1 MDLTERSATFFSNE
15 KSMFSGS
22 VRRVS
27 TRPADPVQTNDG
39 KKATQHS
46 FLAVYGIVP
55 GHIVI
60 SARTDST
67 PAQLAFKT
75 GIALGNK
82 PRRELVTLPISSI
95 RAVRKTNGIAAVGL
109 SAALGVNGVG
119 EGIEIDDAEGKVRL
133 LQSSALDWQVISFLR
148 CYRRNALF
156 LRILAS
162 DDNVWVIA

>member
-15 KSMFSGS
+15 NSMFSS
-22 VRRVS
+22 NVRLAS
-27 TRPADPVQTNDG
+27 ACSADPSQTNDS

-55 GHIVI
+55 GHIVV
-60 SARTDST
+60 SARTDSA

-82 PRRELVTLPISSI
+82 PRRELVTLPISQI

-133 LQSSALDWQVISFLR
+133 LRSNALIRPTISFLR